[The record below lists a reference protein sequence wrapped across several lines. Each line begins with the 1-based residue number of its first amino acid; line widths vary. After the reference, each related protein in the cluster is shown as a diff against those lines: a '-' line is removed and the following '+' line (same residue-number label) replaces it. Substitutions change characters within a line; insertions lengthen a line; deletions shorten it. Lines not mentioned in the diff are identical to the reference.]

1 MEVVRGGALVVYILE
16 ITTPYRSQ
24 SGGRRIFLL
33 LQGNDVLTCF
43 RLK

>member
-1 MEVVRGGALVVYILE
+1 MEVVRGGGALVVYILE
-16 ITTPYRSQ
+16 ITTSQ